1 VTDWLSRSA
10 APTLIRPQRSLGGI
24 VFDVVIEEIHEDSL
38 AITEHPVERG
48 APISDH
54 AYLKPRTVTIR
65 GGAGDAGS
73 SLDLSGASASGE
85 RRSIALYEQLLKLQA
100 EREPIEIVTGKRSY
114 KDMLVETVATTTEA
128 GAVDT
133 LMVTADCREVIIV
146 ETRTT
151 SIPPRSRHADG
162 AKTGGISDK
171 GSRQLQAD
179 KRSAIAEAAGGSGH
193 RRPGGPV
200 TGGDE

>member
-1 VTDWLSRSA
+1 MTGWLSQSA
-10 APTLIRPQRSLGGI
+10 SPTLIRPQRSLGGI
-24 VFDVVIEEIHEDSL
+24 VFDVVTEETHEDSL

-48 APISDH
+48 SPISDH

-65 GGAGDAGS
+65 GGASDAGS
-73 SLDLSGASASGE
+73 SLDLSGASSGE
-85 RRSIALYEQLLKLQA
+85 KRSIALYERLLKLQA
-100 EREPIEIVTGKRSY
+100 DREPIEIVTGKRSY
-114 KDMLVETVATTTEA
+114 KDMLVETVAVTTEA

-162 AKTGGISDK
+162 AKTGGIADK

-179 KRSAIAEAAGGSGH
+179 RRSAISEAAGGSGH